1 MKVKEIEFDE
11 VVSDEDIQNGNVIL
25 CGHRLGLEYVQTFA
39 NIIDKYQNRFNYV
52 YFDFFHSISLDLDF
66 TQNITVV
73 DGYKSSVEII
83 KHIEMYC
90 KHSRKAKFVFIDG
103 WEEVEDKGDWFVR
116 MLVVLSVVYR
126 LVILISTRMPRRVDY
141 TRKHLPKKKD
151 YIKLGKLSKLSKKHI
166 YITNPSRYC
175 KNKGIDKIQYYLF

>member
-39 NIIDKYQNRFNYV
+39 NIIDKHKNRFNYV

-73 DGYKSSVEII
+73 DGYKTSAEII
-83 KHIEMYC
+83 KHIEMHC
-90 KHSRKAKFVFIDG
+90 KYSRKAKFIFIDG
-103 WEEVEDKGDWFVR
+103 WEEVEDKRDWFVR
-116 MLVVLSVVYR
+116 MLAVLSVVYR

-151 YIKLGKLSKLSKKHI
+151 YIKLGKLNKLSKKHI

-175 KNKGIDKIQYYLF
+175 KNKGMDKIQYYLF